1 MIRIDIL
8 VRIKGTSDTTIL
20 THYGP
25 GTIKDY
31 NIQII
36 IKAKEII
43 DNEGYMYISHITKEI
58 NRGGPGRGQGRK
70 PKPLKERKARLTFTL
85 SRSIAAWLELMA
97 KKGYVKSQLV
107 EKALRKLK
115 GGNHEDKK

>member
-8 VRIKGTSDTTIL
+8 VRIRDTSDTTLL

-31 NIQII
+31 NLRII

-43 DNEGYMYISHITKEI
+43 DNAGYIYISHTSKEI

-70 PKPLKERKARLTFTL
+70 PKPPEERKARLTFTL
-85 SRSIAAWLELMA
+85 SRSIAAWLKLMA
-97 KKGYVKSQLV
+97 KKGHVKSQLV
-107 EKALRKLK
+107 EKALWKLK
-115 GGNHEDKK
+115 GGK

>member
-8 VRIKGTSDTTIL
+8 VRIRDTSDTTLL

-31 NIQII
+31 NLRII

-43 DNEGYMYISHITKEI
+43 DMVTNYLSDAKHFQKKSDFVNAFAAINYNQMKHNHKIHIIIK
-58 NRGGPGRGQGRK
+58 
-70 PKPLKERKARLTFTL
+70 
-85 SRSIAAWLELMA
+85 
-97 KKGYVKSQLV
+97 
-107 EKALRKLK
+107 
-115 GGNHEDKK
+115 

>member
-25 GTIKDY
+25 GGIKDY
-31 NIQII
+31 NLQII

-43 DNEGYMYISHITKEI
+43 DNEGYVYISHTSKEL
-58 NRGGPGRGQGRK
+58 NRGGPGKGQGRK
-70 PKPLKERKARLTFTL
+70 PLPPEKRKVKCNFSL
-85 SRSIAAWLELMA
+85 SRTIVNWL
-97 KKGYVKSQLV
+97 KNKRNKSKLV
-107 EKALRKLK
+107 EKALWKLK
-115 GGNHEDKK
+115 EDNDGKG